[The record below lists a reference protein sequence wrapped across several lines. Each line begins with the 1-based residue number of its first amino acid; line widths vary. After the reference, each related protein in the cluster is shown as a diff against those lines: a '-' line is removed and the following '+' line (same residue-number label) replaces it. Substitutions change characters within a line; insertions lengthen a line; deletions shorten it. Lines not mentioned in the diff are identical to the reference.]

1 MMNERERESSQ
12 VPSSSSSSPSES
24 NENCFVLKTVN
35 PFDYIKGRSRLER
48 PADIVS
54 SFREKLRFDENLE
67 EEKLKK
73 LFSCKKSKEFEKI
86 FFESFHPVKD
96 VKIFLSESFSEQKS
110 SSRLISPVV
119 CSKVLEWTLDPEKV
133 FVESVT
139 LALIN
144 SGHVSLYTN
153 SGIII
158 DKIID
163 LKSGSLLLALL
174 HGFTDLSDSGLTK
187 LILFLINSEES
198 KDLVEMFKEY
208 ENSSEFKF
216 NEQISVVET
225 CFLALL
231 GMPKSVQLIK
241 KYFLLVKESEIISLL
256 NRLLESLKRLI
267 GLENHFKIS
276 SKCLFKAPNSRQIV
290 EWLSV
295 VIDSQYPL
303 CLIQPEI
310 LKSIEYVNSF
320 ISQEVTLNSNLMK
333 VLPSV
338 KEVRLTKHLDE
349 KQQKDQQAV
358 RISASYVIEPSTI

>member
-1 MMNERERESSQ
+1 MMKE
-12 VPSSSSSSPSES
+12 SSSSSES
-24 NENCFVLKTVN
+24 NENSFILKTVN

-67 EEKLKK
+67 EEKMKK
-73 LFSCKKSKEFEKI
+73 LFSCKESKEFEES
-86 FFESFHPVKD
+86 FFESFHPVKEAK
-96 VKIFLSESFSEQKS
+96 VFLSESFSEQKS

-119 CSKVLEWTLDPEKV
+119 CSKVLEWTLKPENVNV
-133 FVESVT
+133 FIESVT

-158 DKIID
+158 DKIIE

-174 HGFTDLSDSGLTK
+174 HEFTDLSDSGLTK
-187 LILFLINSEES
+187 LILFFINSDS
-198 KDLVEMFKEY
+198 KDFSKIFKEEY

-216 NEQISVVET
+216 NEQISVAET

-231 GMPKSVQLIK
+231 GIPKSVQLVK

-256 NRLLESLKRLI
+256 NRLLETLKRFI
-267 GLENHFKIS
+267 STENHFKIS
-276 SKCLFKAPNSRQIV
+276 SKCLFKAPNSKQIV

-310 LKSIEYVNSF
+310 LKSIESINSF
-320 ISQEVTLNSNLMK
+320 ISQEVNLNSSLMD

-338 KEVRLTKHLDE
+338 KEVRLTKPLNE
-349 KQQKDQQAV
+349 KQQKDNQAV

>member
-1 MMNERERESSQ
+1 MKET
-12 VPSSSSSSPSES
+12 SSSSSES
-24 NENCFVLKTVN
+24 NENSFVLKTVN

-54 SFREKLRFDENLE
+54 SFREKLRFDESLE

-73 LFSCKKSKEFEKI
+73 LFSCKKSKDFENL
-86 FFESFHPVKD
+86 FFDSFHPVKD
-96 VKIFLSESFSEQKS
+96 AKVFLTESFSEQKS
-110 SSRLISPVV
+110 SSRLMSPVV
-119 CSKVLEWTLDPEKV
+119 CSKVLEWTLKPENV

-158 DKIID
+158 DKIIE

-187 LILFLINSEES
+187 LILFLINSDS
-198 KDLVEMFKEY
+198 KDISKMFKEY

-216 NEQISVVET
+216 NEQISVDET

-231 GMPKSVQLIK
+231 GMPKSVQLVK

-256 NRLLESLKRLI
+256 NRLFDTLKHFTAI
-267 GLENHFKIS
+267 ENHFKIS
-276 SKCLFKAPNSRQIV
+276 SKCLFKAPNSKQII

-310 LKSIEYVNSF
+310 LKTIESLNSF
-320 ISQEVTLNSNLMK
+320 ISQEVNLNSNLMQ
-333 VLPSV
+333 VLPAV
-338 KEVRLTKHLDE
+338 KEVRLTKPLDE
-349 KQQKDQQAV
+349 KQQKEQQAV

>member
-1 MMNERERESSQ
+1 MMKE
-12 VPSSSSSSPSES
+12 SSSSSPSFS
-24 NENCFVLKTVN
+24 SPSPSDCNENSFILKTVN

-73 LFSCKKSKEFEKI
+73 LFSCKKSKEFEKL

-96 VKIFLSESFSEQKS
+96 AKVFLSESFSEQKS

-119 CSKVLEWTLDPEKV
+119 CSKVLEWTLKPENV
-133 FVESVT
+133 FIESVT

-144 SGHVSLYTN
+144 SGHVSLYIN

-158 DKIID
+158 DKIIE
-163 LKSGSLLLALL
+163 LKSGPLILALL

-187 LILFLINSEES
+187 LILFFINSES
-198 KDLVEMFKEY
+198 KDFSKIFKEEY

-216 NEQISVVET
+216 NEQISVSET
-225 CFLALL
+225 CFLTLL
-231 GMPKSVQLIK
+231 GMPKSVQLVK

-256 NRLLESLKRLI
+256 NLLLENLKRFI
-267 GLENHFKIS
+267 STENHFKIS
-276 SKCLFKAPNSRQIV
+276 SKCLFKAPNSKQII
-290 EWLSV
+290 EWLSI

-310 LKSIEYVNSF
+310 LKSIESVNYF
-320 ISQEVTLNSNLMK
+320 INQEVNLNSNLMK
-333 VLPSV
+333 VFPSI
-338 KEVRLTKHLDE
+338 KEVRLTKPLNE
-349 KQQKDQQAV
+349 KQQKEKQAV
-358 RISASYVIEPSTI
+358 RISASYVIEPSII